1 MAVVSLKDIK
11 DELVTPKH
19 STAFGKLITGEH
31 IEIGVL
37 KYKAGEGARMHAHPH
52 EQISIILSGR
62 SRVTLDGEVFVVG
75 PGEAVHIPPNVP
87 HQIDI
92 LEDSE
97 VISAKSIVDGVGHRI
112 G

>member
-1 MAVVSLKDIK
+1 MAVVTLKNVK

-19 STAFGKLITGEH
+19 STAFGKLITGQH

-37 KYKAGEGARMHAHPH
+37 KYKAGEGASMHSHPH

-62 SRVTLDGEVFVVG
+62 SRVTLDGEVFEVTA
-75 PGEAVHIPPNVP
+75 GEAVHIPPNVP
-87 HQIDI
+87 HRVEI

>member
-1 MAVVSLKDIK
+1 MAHITLHDVK
-11 DELVTPKH
+11 DEFVTPKH
-19 STAFGKLITGEH
+19 SSAFGKLITGEH

-37 KYKAGEGARMHAHPH
+37 KYKAGEGAQMHSHPH
-52 EQISIILSGR
+52 EQISIIISGR
-62 SRVTLDGEVFVVG
+62 SRVTLDGEVFEVG

-87 HQIDI
+87 HKVEII
-92 LEDSE
+92 EDSE

>member
-11 DELVTPKH
+11 DEFVTPKH

-37 KYKAGEGARMHAHPH
+37 KYKAGEGANMHSHPH

-87 HQIDI
+87 HQIEI

-97 VISAKSIVDGVGHRI
+97 VISAKSIIDGVGHRI

>member
-1 MAVVSLKDIK
+1 MAVVSLENVK
-11 DELVTPKH
+11 DEFVTPKH
-19 STAFGKLITGEH
+19 SSAFGKLITGQH

-37 KYKAGEGARMHAHPH
+37 RYKAGEGASEHAHPH
-52 EQISIILSGR
+52 EQITIILKGR
-62 SRVTLDGEVFVVG
+62 SRVTIAGEVFIVG
-75 PGEAVHIPPNVP
+75 EGDAVHFPPNVP
-87 HQIDI
+87 HKVEI

>member
-1 MAVVSLKDIK
+1 MAVVALKDLQ
-11 DELVTPKH
+11 DEFVTPKH

-31 IEIGVL
+31 IEIGIL
-37 KYKAGEGARMHAHPH
+37 KYKAGEGANMHSHPH

-62 SRVTLDGEVFVVG
+62 SRVTLNGEVFEVG

-87 HQIDI
+87 HRVEII
-92 LEDSE
+92 EDSE

>member
-1 MAVVSLKDIK
+1 MAVIALKDVQ
-11 DELVTPKH
+11 DEFVTPKH
-19 STAFGKLITGEH
+19 SSAFGKLITGQH

-37 KYKAGEGARMHAHPH
+37 RYKTGEGAQMHSHPH
-52 EQISIILSGR
+52 EQISITLSGR
-62 SRVTLDGEVFVVG
+62 SRVTLDGVVFEVG

-87 HQIDI
+87 HCVEI
-92 LEDSE
+92 LEDAE